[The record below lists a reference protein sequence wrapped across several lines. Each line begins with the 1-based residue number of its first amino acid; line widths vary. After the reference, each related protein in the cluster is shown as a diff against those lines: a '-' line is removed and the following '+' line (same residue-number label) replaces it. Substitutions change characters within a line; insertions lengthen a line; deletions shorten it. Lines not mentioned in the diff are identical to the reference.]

1 MTLYALDFDGVVC
14 DSCNETGVSG
24 LKAGY
29 KLFPQVFEPF
39 IIDSSKQLK
48 ILKQFRYL
56 RPYLEFGYEA
66 IIIMWLIIKKLPET
80 NLEEMSKKLNSAFYE
95 ETMKEFNIAKQILVE
110 TFAQIRDHWIQ
121 SDENSWLQLHRMYE
135 GVPEFLKKSM
145 ENSDNHLVIITT
157 KQKRFTQKLLEYAG
171 VTFLEENIY
180 GLEAGPKLQVLKL
193 LTNQYPLK
201 KVLFFED
208 RLQTLEGAQKVNE
221 LVHVQL
227 LLADWGYNDET
238 ARNSAKQNTR
248 IRVISLAN
256 LVQL

>member
-121 SDENSWLQLHRMYE
+121 SDENSWLQLHQMYE
-135 GVPEFLKKSM
+135 GVPEFLKKRM
-145 ENSDNHLVIITT
+145 ENSDNHLVILTT

-171 VTFLEENIY
+171 VTFLEEKYLWIRSRSKDTS
-180 GLEAGPKLQVLKL
+180 PKITYKSIP
-193 LTNQYPLK
+193 TK
-201 KVLFFED
+201 KSTIF
-208 RLQTLEGAQKVNE
+208 
-221 LVHVQL
+221 
-227 LLADWGYNDET
+227 
-238 ARNSAKQNTR
+238 
-248 IRVISLAN
+248 
-256 LVQL
+256 